1 VANGAP
7 NRIGAHLVGDAHVSR
22 HGSFAGARQSN
33 EITQGTSMKTRQL
46 LLAGTMISALVLGAP
61 VLARAADG
69 AIVVAQQQDKTPP
82 DQTPPA
88 KKPAP
93 GAPGT
98 PPAHSKGPPHPTA
111 QQPAPQKPVVQQ
123 APVNPQHPAG
133 PHPNG
138 APPKAAQQPPPAP
151 QKPVVQQAPV
161 NPQHPAERHP
171 DGAPPKAAQQPPP
184 APQKP
189 VVQQAPVA
197 PQHPSAQ
204 QPNGAAPKA
213 AQQPPPAPQK
223 PVVQQAPIAPQHP
236 TAQQAVPPAGPAGA
250 TVAPIARD
258 RQQVLEQNK
267 RAEEWRTR
275 RLQDLQ
281 AQRQQVTEG
290 NRTIIREPGR
300 TIIREDGR
308 TIIRH
313 NEIERFG
320 FNARDVQV
328 EQRGRDTVTVV
339 ERPGGVRIVTV
350 VDENGRLLRR
360 SRRGPDGREII
371 IIDNPVRDFRRAHE
385 YYVDLPPPVI
395 RIPRDHYIVETERAD
410 EAAIYMAL
418 TAPPVDRIERRY
430 TLDEIRYS
438 PMLRERMPR
447 VDIDTVNFDTG
458 SWEVTP
464 DQAPRLAVIADAIR
478 RAVARNPQE
487 VFLIEGHTD
496 AVGSDVDNLSL
507 SDRRAES
514 VAVVLTEQFQV
525 PPENLTTQGYGEQYL
540 KIPTPGPERR
550 NRRVTVRRITPL
562 LVGENG
568 ARPY

>member
-1 VANGAP
+1 
-7 NRIGAHLVGDAHVSR
+7 
-22 HGSFAGARQSN
+22 
-33 EITQGTSMKTRQL
+33 MKTRQL
-46 LLAGTMISALVLGAP
+46 LLAGTMIPALVCGAP

-82 DQTPPA
+82 DQTPPE

-93 GAPGT
+93 GAPGA
-98 PPAHSKGPPHPTA
+98 PPAHPKGPPHPTA

-123 APVNPQHPAG
+123 APVAPQHPTG

-138 APPKAAQQPPPAP
+138 VPPKAAQQPPPAP

-161 NPQHPAERHP
+161 TPQHPTA
-171 DGAPPKAAQQPPP
+171 
-184 APQKP
+184 
-189 VVQQAPVA
+189 QQAPTGA
-197 PQHPSAQ
+197 P
-204 QPNGAAPKA
+204 
-213 AQQPPPAPQK
+213 
-223 PVVQQAPIAPQHP
+223 HP
-236 TAQQAVPPAGPAGA
+236 TAQQAVPPAGPA
-250 TVAPIARD
+250 VAPVARD
-258 RQQVLEQNK
+258 RQQFIEQNK

-300 TIIREDGR
+300 TIIREDGH

-328 EQRGRDTVTVV
+328 QQRGRDTVTIV

-350 VDENGRLLRR
+350 VDEHGRLLRR
-360 SRRGPDGREII
+360 SRRGPDGREIV
-371 IIDNPVRDFRRAHE
+371 IIDNPERDSRGAHG

-418 TAPPVDRIERRY
+418 TAPPVERIERRY

-464 DQAPRLAVIADAIR
+464 DQAPRLAVIAEAIR
-478 RAVARNPQE
+478 RALARNPQE